1 MRLGKVERQMEM
13 ILEKLSNIEAKLD
26 HCACTR
32 LRSSHVSPP
41 PLPVPRRSS
50 LDTPP
55 PLPPPLPPLPP
66 HSGCPPALPSR
77 RESNSIQPDTSSPP
91 PPPPRRAPSVSQPA
105 VPPSSTSRRLP
116 SAAINK
122 SLLSSVDDVL
132 RKNENIVGREGKMG
146 TLTVLL
152 ARECFF
158 GDDVMVQCTTHG
170 YGGKPGLPIAELMEL
185 KAVIRRSYPKYNIT
199 ANDFEIAWT
208 KCAEAVSQGCNRL
221 RAKKKNNSSNIII

>member
-1 MRLGKVERQMEM
+1 MEKLVET

-26 HCACTR
+26 HSR
-32 LRSSHVSPP
+32 RSDVSPP
-41 PLPVPRRSS
+41 PQPEPRRSS

-66 HSGCPPALPSR
+66 HRGCPPAPPSR
-77 RESNSIQPDTSSPP
+77 RESNSIPPHRSSPPPP
-91 PPPPRRAPSVSQPA
+91 PPPPRRAPSASQPV

-122 SLLSSVDDVL
+122 SLLSSVEAVL

-158 GDDVMVQCTTHG
+158 GEDVMVQCTTHG

-185 KAVIRRSYPKYNIT
+185 KAVIRRSFPKYNIAT
-199 ANDFEIAWT
+199 HDFEIAWT
-208 KCAEAVSQGCNRL
+208 KCAEALSQGCNRL
-221 RAKKKNNSSNIII
+221 RAKKKIHNSNIMT